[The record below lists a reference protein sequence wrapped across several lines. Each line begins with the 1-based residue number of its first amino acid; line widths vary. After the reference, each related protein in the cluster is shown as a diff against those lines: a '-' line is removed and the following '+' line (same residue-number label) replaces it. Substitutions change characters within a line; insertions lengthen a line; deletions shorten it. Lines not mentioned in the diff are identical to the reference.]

1 MVVQAYRFVLDP
13 TPTQEAALRSHC
25 GGQRHAFNWG
35 LALVTAVMD
44 QRAAEASYGI
54 SEAELTP
61 TLNWSAY
68 SQRKSWNRAKDA
80 VAPWCAENSAGF
92 GKPEQQ
98 RHFIIAGRAEDELR
112 GARTQ
117 KHKLLAIGVIVAFV
131 LGLELIILGALR

>member
-1 MVVQAYRFVLDP
+1 VR
-13 TPTQEAALRSHC
+13 
-25 GGQRHAFNWG
+25 
-35 LALVTAVMD
+35 AVMD

-80 VAPWCAENSAGF
+80 VAPWWAENSDGDRQARTAAALHHRRPGR
-92 GKPEQQ
+92 G
-98 RHFIIAGRAEDELR
+98 RVAGRSHPEAQAP
-112 GARTQ
+112 G
-117 KHKLLAIGVIVAFV
+117 IGVIVAFV